1 MMPDGVAG
9 VGPVTAVQG
18 FALRFPKEKVD
29 TGIPVWHSMFR
40 QLRAFMPIE
49 YDPYVHTRK
58 PLLLKVVGA
67 ALDSVILDLTL
78 PEPLNY
84 LKPS

>member
-1 MMPDGVAG
+1 MHA
-9 VGPVTAVQG
+9 
-18 FALRFPKEKVD
+18 
-29 TGIPVWHSMFR
+29 
-40 QLRAFMPIE
+40 E
-49 YDPYVHTRK
+49 YDPYVRTRK